1 MSGFMG
7 IVAIGNIGT
16 ANLDRYR
23 CLILRGV
30 DMKEILADTARGQ
43 TLSPEAQ
50 KINEL
55 VREVNVL
62 RECMGWILEANQ
74 LGNTRQHLALHLGRL
89 LEKKP

>member
-1 MSGFMG
+1 
-7 IVAIGNIGT
+7 
-16 ANLDRYR
+16 
-23 CLILRGV
+23 
-30 DMKEILADTARGQ
+30 MKEILADTARGQ